1 MGCCRRVSSIVC
13 DCRRMYTLPNKTQ
26 LDKLGT
32 ISGPLPSRFLTLGMQ
47 IDAGV
52 CKSGAGFG
60 QLALGNRFVANT
72 LHIQQTETFALVA
85 LVHVQLLKFIIHNS
99 TALRCGLSALV
110 SLRGDELRA
119 FILIVGPCLS
129 HSSIFHNLIFH
140 LVLVFCSSACL

>member
-72 LHIQQTETFALVA
+72 LHIQQTETFAFVA
-85 LVHVQLLKFIIHNS
+85 LVLRSTPQVHNS
-99 TALRCGLSALV
+99 QQHSSEV
-110 SLRGDELRA
+110 WS
-119 FILIVGPCLS
+119 IGPC
-129 HSSIFHNLIFH
+129 IT
-140 LVLVFCSSACL
+140 ARR